1 MANILEPIKN
11 FKNLLTNLLHRGPL
25 NAARGL
31 GSLDIDQPGLIQ
43 PTSIG
48 SHSTCKQLHRR
59 SVPRYRSVRK
69 HEILKECKTD
79 GSGKSSSR
87 NGKFSRL

>member
-1 MANILEPIKN
+1 MANIIEPIKN
-11 FKNLLTNLLHRGPL
+11 LKNLLTNLLHRGPL
-25 NAARGL
+25 NAARRL

-69 HEILKECKTD
+69 HEMKECKTD